1 MVKFLLFGSLKN
13 EKMKLSIEKQLPS
26 RIAVDFDP
34 QDEIFSV
41 FLHSNTI
48 PLFVKMLEALLLGH
62 DFGGE
67 RHGVFLYDNLDA
79 EDFATGHVFGEH
91 EVEIYQLDFGEKILD
106 KKYFMRTLVQ
116 YARFIMEHHEELSAT
131 LLVDKIKDL
140 ITGLTVKYDL

>member
-1 MVKFLLFGSLKN
+1 
-13 EKMKLSIEKQLPS
+13 MKLSVRDYLPS
-26 RIAVDFDP
+26 QVKVDLNPEDKL
-34 QDEIFSV
+34 FSI

-79 EDFATGHVFGEH
+79 EDFATGHVFEED
-91 EVEIYQLDFGEKILD
+91 EVEIYELSFGEKRLN

-116 YARFIMEHHEELSAT
+116 YAQFIIEHHEELSAT